1 MLQIFAEN
9 PWLIV
14 VCGGMLIPLAGIVFG
29 TVTSYLVQT
38 KRAELEAS
46 LKHEMLQRGMSAEDI
61 KTVMEATSAGA
72 RSRAKAALKAL
83 GKSMGHCK
91 DAGAADD

>member
-29 TVTSYLVQT
+29 TVTTYLVKT
-38 KRAELEAS
+38 KRAELDAA

-61 KTVMEATSAGA
+61 KIVLEATSGGA
-72 RSRAKAALKAL
+72 RSRARALK
-83 GKSMGHCK
+83 KSAESTGRCN
-91 DAGAADD
+91 DASA